1 MSAVPNRNEQG
12 CEPSGGDAA
21 RRGRASGRPSAA
33 TPTARLLEESPNVVT
48 NAKKVELHEFHIAKA
63 GCDCWY
69 CPDCC
74 ERRGF
79 NLRARLIPVVEK
91 FTALLMVTLTIDPT
105 LFASERDAYF
115 HVRNKRGVS
124 RLVRELLRR
133 GHLHSGRYFCVLE
146 FQEDTKFVHFHLLV
160 DASFIPKQAIDR
172 AWSRLRPKSAGAVAA
187 NRPAFGMTRISKR
200 RFNGGAVQAARY
212 VTKYL
217 VKTPKHGWPSWVME
231 LGSECRVPRY
241 STSRGLWGESRGRR
255 EASTGRRRSRT
266 GTNYGDR
273 TASCGTTC
281 NVFETAEGVDQRT
294 GEIEVRP
301 RWRARIAIS
310 FDAARVLS
318 PAYGLSKR
326 RVGLVATSTRVC
338 LQMLAVAAGH
348 RVPVL
353 ASRRGDPLS

>member
-1 MSAVPNRNEQG
+1 MSAVPNRNGQG

-21 RRGRASGRPSAA
+21 RRGRASGGPSAA
-33 TPTARLLEESPNVVT
+33 TPPARLLEESPNVVT

-79 NLRARLIPVVEK
+79 NLRARLIPVLAK
-91 FTALLMVTLTIDPT
+91 FKALMMVTLTIDPE

-115 HVRNKRGVS
+115 HVRQERGVS

-133 GHLHSGRYFCVLE
+133 GHLHSERYFCVLE
-146 FQEDTKFVHFHLLV
+146 FQEDTKFVHYHLLL
-160 DASFIPKQAIDR
+160 DASFVPKKAIDK
-172 AWSRLRPKSAGAVAA
+172 AWSRLRPKSAGEVAP
-187 NRPAFGMTRISKR
+187 NRPAFGMTRFSKR
-200 RFNGGAVQAARY
+200 QFEGGALQAARY
-212 VTKYL
+212 ATKYL
-217 VKTPKHGWPSWVME
+217 VKVPEYGWPSWVVE
-231 LGSECRVPRY
+231 LGSKCRVPRY
-241 STSRGLWGESRGRR
+241 STSRGLWGESRRKP
-255 EASTGRRRSRT
+255 AVPTGRTRSRE
-266 GTNYGDR
+266 GVSYASR
-273 TASCGTTC
+273 MASCGTTC

-301 RWRARIAIS
+301 RWRARIAIG
-310 FDAARVLS
+310 FETARVLS